1 MSAVLLALMSP
12 GPNILAV
19 IGTSMSI
26 GRAHGAALAIGVAFG
41 SFLWALIA
49 VLGLTALLTAYAG
62 VLTLVKV
69 IGGCYLLWLSYKS
82 LKSAFSPKHIATIK
96 SSSDQSKRTFFLRGL
111 TVQMTNPKAALA
123 MTAIV
128 TIGIQGEAPNWVGA
142 VLVFG
147 ISLLSLIGH
156 LLYAFAFSTQPVVD
170 IYIKTRRW
178 VETALGAFFCFA
190 GIKLLTDR
198 S

>member
-1 MSAVLLALMSP
+1 MLALMSP
-12 GPNILAV
+12 GPNVLAV
-19 IGTSMSI
+19 IGTSMSV
-26 GRAHGAALAIGVAFG
+26 GRAHGVALALGVALG

-62 VLTLVKV
+62 VLVVIKV
-69 IGGCYLLWLSYKS
+69 LGGCYLLWLGYKS
-82 LKSAFSPKHIATIK
+82 LKSAMTTREIAAERA
-96 SSSDQSKRTFFLRGL
+96 SGDLLKRAFFLRGL
-111 TVQMTNPKAALA
+111 AVQMTNPKAALA

-128 TIGIQGEAPNWVGA
+128 TIGIQGEAPIWVNA
-142 VLVFG
+142 LLVIG
-147 ISLLSLIGH
+147 ISALSALGH
-156 LLYAFAFSTQPVVD
+156 LIYAYAFSSQTVVN

-178 VETALGAFFCFA
+178 VETALAGFFCFA